1 MDLAITSLGMI
12 SSVGYDVVTTCA
24 SVRAGIRR
32 PRDIYHFSVLDEES
46 QEMVPLT
53 GCQIHGYTEGFNIIG
68 FWVRAGLSCLN
79 DLIGYGALPEK
90 SDKGFWS
97 NTGLIGVTPPISDAR
112 FDSDESITPPM
123 LKQAYF
129 DRLMEM
135 FDFPILQDNL
145 GVICAGHVGAIT
157 AIKQAKAMIAKNKLE
172 RIIILAVDSY
182 LDPMT
187 LDWLEE
193 HGRLK
198 TLGNPAGLTPGEAGA
213 CFMVESVRSA
223 QNRQVP
229 IQAFIKEPALAVE
242 KNHLFSNAISQG
254 DGLAAVI
261 SDALS
266 QTEVSGS
273 FLGTIFSDLNGEAWR
288 AYELGTAR
296 VRIPHLL
303 GGENKF
309 IYPCEYLGEIGAAS
323 GAVAICLAARSFQ
336 RGYSDCDT
344 ILVISSSDYG
354 QVGAVCLSGV

>member
-1 MDLAITSLGMI
+1 MDLVITSLGMI
-12 SSVGYDVVTTCA
+12 SSVGYDVVTSCA

-32 PRDIYHFSVLDEES
+32 PREICHFSVLDEES
-46 QEMVPLT
+46 QEMLPLT

-68 FWVRAGLSCLN
+68 FWVRVGLSCLN

-90 SDKGFWS
+90 CNKAFWS
-97 NTGLIGVTPPISDAR
+97 NTGLIAVTPPISDAR
-112 FDSDESITPPM
+112 FNSDESFTPLM

-129 DRLMEM
+129 DRLMEL
-135 FDFPILQDNL
+135 FDVPISQENL
-145 GVICAGHVGAIT
+145 GVVCAGHAGAIA
-157 AIKQAKAMIAKNKLE
+157 AIRQAKTIIAEQNLE

-198 TLGNPAGLTPGEAGA
+198 TSGNPVGLTPGEAGA
-213 CFMVESVRSA
+213 CFMVESVLSA
-223 QNRQVP
+223 QNRHAP

-242 KNHLFSNAISQG
+242 KNHFFSNAPNQG

-273 FLGTIFSDLNGEAWR
+273 FHGTIFSDLNGETWR
-288 AYELGTAR
+288 AYELGTAMVR
-296 VRIPHLL
+296 VPYLL
-303 GGENKF
+303 RNDNKF
-309 IYPCEYLGEIGAAS
+309 IYPSEYLGEIGAAS

-336 RGYSDCDT
+336 RGYSDCNT

-354 QVGAVCLSGV
+354 QVGAVCLSRT